1 MAITASDWL
10 ITSDVAHEVAFRVD
24 VPEPQCGR
32 WVLSYLPTSLR
43 LTREQAIAGVVL
55 AEMILM
61 GLLRPGG
68 EFDDEMAALHAGILG
83 LTVTDAMCLLALRAG
98 DGEPKPLRLGATRS
112 GASAAAGSG
121 ASAAAGSDARAATGS
136 DRVCRHG
143 GVRREVSR

>member
-24 VPEPQCGR
+24 VPEPQRGR
-32 WVLSYLPTSLR
+32 WVLSYLPTSRR

-68 EFDDEMAALHAGILG
+68 EFDGEIAALHAGMLG
-83 LTVTDAMCLLALRAG
+83 LTVTDVMCLLALRVG
-98 DGEPKPLRLGATRS
+98 DGEPKPLRPGAACP
-112 GASAAAGSG
+112 GG
-121 ASAAAGSDARAATGS
+121 RAATAP
-136 DRVCRHG
+136 DRICRHG
-143 GVRREVSR
+143 RAREEVSR